1 MLIAAACFVANVLL
15 IRALGQV
22 GADVWMITALRFA
35 AGLAL
40 CVGFYRQ
47 SLDARALFTNG
58 RLILRGVL
66 GGITTYAFYL
76 TVVHL
81 GAGRATFLNN
91 IYVILSALLAVW
103 LLGEPFRRPLMLG
116 AAAALVGLGLLTGAF
131 VGFLN
136 VGFYDVVALA
146 GACGAAWVVVTIRQ
160 LHHDGVGTATIF
172 ASQCVYGLLLCAPF
186 LIANFTLPS
195 LGASL
200 GLLAAG
206 VCAGAGQLAMT
217 SAYRHLAV
225 AEGALIQTVVPL
237 GIAAGGVLF
246 FNEVFG
252 WTDLVGGLLIVAG
265 SVLPMVLAPRTTA
278 K

>member
-1 MLIAAACFVANVLL
+1 MLLAAVCFVANVLL
-15 IRALGQV
+15 IRALGQL

-40 CVGFYRQ
+40 CVGFYRP
-47 SLDARALFTNG
+47 SLDVRALFTRR
-58 RLILRGVL
+58 RLILRGMV

-81 GAGRATFLNN
+81 GAGRAVFLNN

-103 LLGEPFRRPLMLG
+103 LLGEPFRRPLMFG
-116 AAAALVGLGLLTGAF
+116 AVGALTGLGLLTGAF
-131 VGFLN
+131 AGSIN
-136 VGFYDVVALA
+136 IGFYDVVALV
-146 GACGAAWVVVTIRQ
+146 GALGGAWVVVTIRQ
-160 LHHDGVGTATIF
+160 LHHDGVSTSTIF

-186 LIANFTLPS
+186 VLARPTLPG
-195 LGASL
+195 LAACA

-225 AEGALIQTVVPL
+225 AEGALLQTLVPL
-237 GIAAGGVLF
+237 GIAAGGVVF

-252 WTDLVGGLLIVAG
+252 WTDLSGGLLIVAG
-265 SVLPMVLAPRTTA
+265 SVLPMIMTA
-278 K
+278 RRAAA